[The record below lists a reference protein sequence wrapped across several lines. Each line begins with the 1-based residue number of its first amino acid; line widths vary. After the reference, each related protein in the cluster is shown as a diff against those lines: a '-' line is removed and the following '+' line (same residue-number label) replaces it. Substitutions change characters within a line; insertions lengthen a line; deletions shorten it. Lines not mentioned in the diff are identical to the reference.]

1 MESLNDRLPGDPI
14 SALAP
19 TLQQAHSRHD
29 NAHAMTA
36 PGSVPAGH
44 EPHARSACQR
54 RRPEDR

>member
-1 MESLNDRLPGDPI
+1 MENLNDRLPGDLI

-36 PGSVPAGH
+36 PGSVPAGD
-44 EPHARSACQR
+44 EQDAPPAWPTATS
-54 RRPEDR
+54 